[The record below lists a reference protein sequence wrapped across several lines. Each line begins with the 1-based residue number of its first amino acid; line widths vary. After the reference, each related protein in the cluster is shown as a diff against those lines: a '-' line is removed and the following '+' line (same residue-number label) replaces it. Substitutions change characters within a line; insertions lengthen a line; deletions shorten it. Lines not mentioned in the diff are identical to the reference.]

1 MGSSQSTQSVTKT
14 DIENSINQKVKNLN
28 TQISDVMNQSITNVS
43 TEMITKNANTI
54 RQSTS
59 GNNQFTMDGDIVIGG
74 KGKVAI
80 NQKVDV
86 QSTNL
91 AVINLVQNSKMLSE
105 MASQTSSDIM
115 NKIGNDNAMKAALAA
130 STAISNKK
138 SEEGG
143 VAAMADSVMK
153 AMPGASSNSSDYTET
168 KIANKLNIDMTNTN
182 FNENK
187 IRAIVENNLSTSV
200 KNINAQECKIDTNVE
215 NVMRLKGIKVSD
227 DGQLQLNQI
236 ANVKAF
242 NECVIKTFNT
252 SEMANQISNVQAIK
266 TVSIAENKNAASA
279 ELTAKTKVENENS
292 KTDAFAGMFRGLFGG
307 LFGGSFGSLGSLGP
321 IIIIAVICGLL
332 FFAYK
337 MFSGK
342 KEGSTTSDEGGGDD
356 KGQDGGSI
364 NICIDTYV
372 VFIFVLVLYI
382 NYGLGCLN
390 S

>member
-14 DIENSINQKVKNLN
+14 SIENDINQKVKNLN
-28 TQISDVMNQSITNVS
+28 TQISDVMNQSVTNVS
-43 TEMITKNANTI
+43 TEMITKNASTI

-91 AVINLVQNSKMLSE
+91 AVINLVQSSKMLSE

-200 KNINAQECKIDTNVE
+200 KNINAQECKMDTHAE

-252 SEMANQISNVQAIK
+252 AEMANQISNVQAIK

-279 ELTAKTKVENENS
+279 ELKAETKVENVNS
-292 KTDAFAGMFRGLFGG
+292 KTDAFAGMFSGL
-307 LFGGSFGSLGSLGP
+307 LGGSFGGSMGGSMGSLGP

-337 MFSGK
+337 MFGGK
-342 KEGSTTSDEGGGDD
+342 KEESPTSEGDATQEGG
-356 KGQDGGSI
+356 SM

>member
-187 IRAIVENNLSTSV
+187 IRAIVENNLNTSV
-200 KNINAQECKIDTNVE
+200 QNINAQECKIDTNVE

-242 NECVIKTFNT
+242 NECIIKTFNT

-266 TVSIAENKNAASA
+266 TVSTAENKNAASA

-307 LFGGSFGSLGSLGP
+307 LFGGSFGSLGP

-342 KEGSTTSDEGGGDD
+342 KEESTTSDEGGEDN
-356 KGQDGGSI
+356 KVQEGGSI

-372 VFIFVLVLYI
+372 VFIFILVLYI